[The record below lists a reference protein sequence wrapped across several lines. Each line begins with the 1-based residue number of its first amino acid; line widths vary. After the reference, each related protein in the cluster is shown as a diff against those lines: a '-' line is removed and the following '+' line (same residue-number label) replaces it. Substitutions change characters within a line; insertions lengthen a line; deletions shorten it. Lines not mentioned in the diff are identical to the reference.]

1 MISLRLNLTKVE
13 LEVMIHEVE
22 VELEDI
28 ISKVFRPL
36 KPWMS
41 LVDLIFDSIEVDLDI
56 DAIDRLPHR
65 KPVYSFDLPQS
76 DSS

>member
-1 MISLRLNLTKVE
+1 MAWNMKLGTVMISLRLNLTKVE

-36 KPWMS
+36 KP
-41 LVDLIFDSIEVDLDI
+41 
-56 DAIDRLPHR
+56 
-65 KPVYSFDLPQS
+65 
-76 DSS
+76 